1 MNPRNVQEAQD
12 LLNFAAQTRASE
24 REACAKI
31 IDVEAERHEQA
42 LEDFPID
49 DGDDDE
55 YAMHVCAAMDL
66 RSLAAAI
73 RARAPK

>member
-1 MNPRNVQEAQD
+1 MSLAAQEAQD
-12 LLNFAAQTRASE
+12 LLNFATETRASE

-31 IDVEAERHEQA
+31 IDVEIERHDRA

-49 DGDDDE
+49 DRDDDDE